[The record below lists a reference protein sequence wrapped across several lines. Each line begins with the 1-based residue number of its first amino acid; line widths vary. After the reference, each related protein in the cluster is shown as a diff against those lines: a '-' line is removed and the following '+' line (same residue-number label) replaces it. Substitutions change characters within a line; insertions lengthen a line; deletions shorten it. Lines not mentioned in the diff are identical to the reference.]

1 MVELGSKR
9 GLAIFLLVIALGV
22 AVSYALPR
30 YVPKISL
37 VKKVA
42 LLELS
47 GVITYGDTVSLLGGG
62 ITPGSVREM
71 VDAVRGDPSY
81 AAVVLVINSPG
92 GSAAASEEIYEILK
106 GLSQDVPVVA
116 YIAEYGASGGYY
128 VALAADEIVASPAA
142 LTGSIGAVSILIN
155 YAGLAEKLGVR
166 GETFKSGELK
176 DVGNPWREMT
186 EEERALMQSLID
198 SSAEIFRQRVWEVR
212 GDKIRDWEEVTTA
225 RPYTGTQALE
235 VGLVDRLGTL
245 DDAIDLARQMA
256 GLPEDA
262 PAEWVRPP
270 TPGLLDLL
278 LGGTGSRAGGPRLS
292 YELLWMWPLP
302 SGLEGPVVGPGHL
315 AGAWGG

>member
-1 MVELGSKR
+1 MGSKR
-9 GLAIFLLVIALGV
+9 GLAIFLIVIALGV

-30 YVPKISL
+30 FVPRISL
-37 VKKVA
+37 VKRVA

-47 GVITYGDTVSLLGGG
+47 GVITYSDTASLLGGG
-62 ITPGSVREM
+62 EITPSSVREM
-71 VDAVRGDPSY
+71 VDEVKGDPSY

-92 GSAAASEEIYEILK
+92 GSAAASEEIYGILR
-106 GLSQDVPVVA
+106 GLSQDLPVVA
-116 YIAEYGASGGYY
+116 YISEYGASGGYY

-142 LTGSIGAVSILIN
+142 LTGSVGAASILLN
-155 YAGLAEKLGVR
+155 YAGLAEKLGVK
-166 GETFKSGELK
+166 GETFKSGEFK

-186 EEERALMQSLID
+186 EEERELMQSLID

-212 GDKIRDWEEVTTA
+212 GSKIRDWEGVITA

-235 VGLVDRLGTL
+235 VGLVDRVGAL

-262 PAEWVRPP
+262 PAEWIRPP

-278 LGGTGSRAGGPRLS
+278 LGGAGSRTGGARLS

-302 SGLEGPVVGPGHL
+302 SGLEGLAAGPSRLAALVGG
-315 AGAWGG
+315 

>member
-1 MVELGSKR
+1 MRNRR
-9 GLAIFLLVIALGV
+9 GLAILLSVIAAGA
-22 AVSYALPR
+22 AVGYVLPR
-30 YVPKISL
+30 YAPRVSL
-37 VKKVA
+37 TRKVA

-47 GVITYGDTVSLLGGG
+47 GVISYGDSVSLLGGG
-62 ITPGSVREM
+62 GLTPEAVRGL
-71 VDAVRGDPSY
+71 VDRVRGDPSY
-81 AAVVLVINSPG
+81 RAVVLVINSPG
-92 GSAAASEEIYEILK
+92 GSAAASEEIYQS
-106 GLSQDVPVVA
+106 LSELSRDLPVVA

-128 VALAADEIVASPAA
+128 VALAADEIVASPSA
-142 LTGSIGAVSILIN
+142 LTGSVGAVSILIN

-186 EEERALMQSLID
+186 EEEKALMQSLID
-198 SSAEIFRQRVWEVR
+198 SSAEVFRQRVREVR
-212 GDKIRDWEEVTTA
+212 GDEIRDWEEVTTA

-235 VGLVDRLGTL
+235 AGLVDRLGTL

-256 GLPEDA
+256 VLPEDA

-302 SGLEGPVVGPGHL
+302 SGLERLVVGPGHL
-315 AGAWGG
+315 TGAWGG

>member
-1 MVELGSKR
+1 MGSRR
-9 GLAIFLLVIALGV
+9 GIAVFLAALILGV
-22 AVSYALPR
+22 TISYALPR
-30 YVPKISL
+30 FIPRFSL
-37 VKKVA
+37 TKRVA

-47 GVITYGDTVSLLGGG
+47 GVISYGDSASLLGGG
-62 ITPGSVREM
+62 RITPDGVREM
-71 VDAVRGDPSY
+71 VDIVRSDPSY

-92 GSAAASEEIYEILK
+92 GSAAASEEIYGILS
-106 GLSQDVPVVA
+106 GLSRDLPVVA
-116 YIAEYGASGGYY
+116 YIGEYGASGGYY

-142 LTGSIGAVSILIN
+142 LTGSVGAVSILLN
-155 YAGLAEKLGVR
+155 YAGLAEKLGVK

-186 EEERALMQSLID
+186 AGERALMQSLID
-198 SSAEIFRQRVWEVR
+198 SSAELFRQRVWEVR
-212 GDKIRDWEEVTTA
+212 GDKIRDWEGVITA

-235 VGLVDRLGTL
+235 VGLVDRVGTL
-245 DDAIDLARQMA
+245 EDAVNLARRMA

-278 LGGTGSRAGGPRLS
+278 LGGTPSGVRGVKLS

-302 SGLEGPVVGPGHL
+302 YGLEELAVGPSRL
-315 AGAWGG
+315 AALVGG

>member
-1 MVELGSKR
+1 MSRKK
-9 GLAIFLLVIALGV
+9 GLAVFLAVLAAGV
-22 AVSYALPR
+22 VVSFALPR
-30 YVPKISL
+30 YAPRVSL
-37 VKKVA
+37 ARRVA
-42 LLELS
+42 LLDLS
-47 GVITYGDTVSLLGGG
+47 GVISYEESISLLGGG
-62 ITPGSVREM
+62 GLTPEAVKGM
-71 VDAVRGDPSY
+71 VDQIRGDPSY
-81 AAVVLVINSPG
+81 RAVVLVINSPG
-92 GSAAASEEIYEILK
+92 GSAAASEEIYGILRE
-106 GLSQDVPVVA
+106 LSRDVPVVA

-128 VALAADEIVASPAA
+128 IALAADEIVASPAA
-142 LTGSIGAVSILIN
+142 LTGSVGAVSILIN

-198 SSAEIFRQRVWEVR
+198 SSAELFRQRVWEVR
-212 GDKIRDWEEVTTA
+212 GDKIRDWEEVITA

-278 LGGTGSRAGGPRLS
+278 LGGTGSRAGEVELS

-302 SGLEGPVVGPGHL
+302 TPLGELGVSSVRLLG
-315 AGAWGG
+315 AGDG